1 MQVLTA
7 EEREQFK
14 VAADKCL
21 EIVAAGTPDD
31 ELFEDDNI
39 ETFIELLASLLEKY
53 DDLSGLRYREKTF
66 VPEYSHDED
75 GDYISGVR
83 WFDDDKFEVIE

>member
-14 VAADKCL
+14 AAADKCL
-21 EIVAAGTPDD
+21 EIVEAGTPDE
-31 ELFEDDNI
+31 ELFDDDNI
-39 ETFIELLASLLEKY
+39 ETFIELLAGLLEKY
-53 DDLSGLRYREKTF
+53 EDLSGIRYRDKTF
-66 VPEYSHDED
+66 VPEYSQDED

-83 WFDDDKFEVIE
+83 WFDEEKFEIVE